1 MEGYTANIEYASKEL
16 TARERLK
23 LKDTTAAI
31 ALDEAV
37 TPEIPV
43 AVEID
48 YWGIVEIHNERSK
61 GDSKDYNKI
70 VIVGVDGNMYV
81 TGSTSFRSALD
92 SIMQEMGG
100 EADRWELVIYKRESK
115 NYKGKY
121 FLTCTV
127 A

>member
-1 MEGYTANIEYASKEL
+1 MEGYTAKIEYASKEL

-31 ALDEAV
+31 ALDEVV

-43 AVEID
+43 SVEID

-61 GDSKDYNKI
+61 GESKDYNKI

-81 TGSTSFRSALD
+81 TGSASFQAALD
-92 SIMQEMGG
+92 DLMAEMEG
-100 EADRWELVIYKRESK
+100 ETERWELLIYKRESK

>member
-43 AVEID
+43 TVEID

-81 TGSTSFRSALD
+81 TGSASFQSALD

-100 EADRWELVIYKRESK
+100 ETDRWELMIYKRESK

>member
-1 MEGYTANIEYASKEL
+1 MEGYTAKIIYASKDL

-23 LKDTTAAI
+23 LKDTSAAI
-31 ALDEAV
+31 ALDGAV
-37 TPEIPV
+37 TPELPV
-43 AVEID
+43 SVEVD

-61 GDSKDYNKI
+61 GEDKDYNKF

-81 TGSTSFRSALD
+81 TGSATFQSAFD
-92 SIMQEMGG
+92 NVMTEM
-100 EADRWELVIYKRESK
+100 ESESERWELLIYKKESK

-127 A
+127 S